1 MQAATTITRFSIPKN
16 DRSAPWMTGLLL
28 LAAALLF
35 SILSS
40 RPALASSESDLYQLQ
55 VGNLAP
61 RSVGHFLG
69 LSGASF
75 QRAARNNKADL
86 QIEPRKS
93 DFIMRMKTSREIEL
107 SGVRVSDSLYF
118 GPCKMGDKWRPSMV
132 FNHES
137 FSYAVNDQAIS
148 FVKHFYFR

>member
-1 MQAATTITRFSIPKN
+1 MA
-16 DRSAPWMTGLLL
+16 DRSVSWMTGLLF

-35 SILSS
+35 SVLSS
-40 RPALASSESDLYQLQ
+40 RAAFASSENDLYQLQ

-61 RSVGHFLG
+61 RSIGHFLG

-75 QRAARNNKADL
+75 QRAAMNEADL

-93 DFIMRMKTSREIEL
+93 DLVMRMKTSRQLEL
-107 SGVRVSDSLYF
+107 SGVRVGDSLYF

-132 FNHES
+132 FNHDS

>member
-1 MQAATTITRFSIPKN
+1 MPAATTMTRSSMPMA
-16 DRSAPWMTGLLL
+16 DRSASWTAGLLF

-35 SILSS
+35 SVLSS
-40 RPALASSESDLYQLQ
+40 RAAFASSDDDMYQVQ
-55 VGNLAP
+55 VGDLSP

-69 LSGASF
+69 LSGTSF
-75 QRAARNNKADL
+75 RHAAANKADL

-93 DFIMRMKTSREIEL
+93 DLVMRLKTSRHLQL
-107 SGVRVSDSLYF
+107 SGVRVGDSVYF

-132 FNHES
+132 FNSHS

>member
-1 MQAATTITRFSIPKN
+1 MQAATTMTRSSMPMA
-16 DRSAPWMTGLLL
+16 DRSASWTAGLLF

-35 SILSS
+35 SVLSS
-40 RPALASSESDLYQLQ
+40 RVAFASPGNDLYQVQ
-55 VGNLAP
+55 VRDLST

-75 QRAARNNKADL
+75 QHTAANKSDL
-86 QIEPRKS
+86 QIDPRKS
-93 DFIMRMKTSREIEL
+93 DFIVRLKTSRHFQL

-132 FNHES
+132 FNRQS
-137 FSYAVNDQAIS
+137 FSYAVNDEAIS